1 MTICRD
7 RIRNIA
13 SLHLADG
20 YGPGD
25 ALPRHSIARYVLHRA
40 KSDHLLWK
48 KKLSEML
55 VGLNTLKSTELA
67 DHHQCRLG
75 KWYDAVTNRALS
87 EKPAFGALLA
97 PHESVHRCGRAA
109 ADCHAR
115 GDRAGALA
123 ALAEMERASE
133 AVLGGLDQLLR

>member
-1 MTICRD
+1 MIHP
-7 RIRNIA
+7 IQE
-13 SLHLADG
+13 L
-20 YGPGD
+20 PGQ
-25 ALPRHSIARYVLHRA
+25 
-40 KSDHLLWK
+40 
-48 KKLSEML
+48 
-55 VGLNTLKSTELA
+55 T
-67 DHHQCRLG
+67 
-75 KWYDAVTNRALS
+75 LS

-115 GDRAGALA
+115 VDRAGALA